1 MPKKL
6 SPRKRIDTI
15 IQLGSDSFESQSC
28 LIREAATLIGTLVSC
43 SPSVD
48 VGPLFHKQL
57 ELEKIAALKK
67 TPRSFEA
74 QMHFTELAMSDI
86 RWWTTKSC

>member
-1 MPKKL
+1 MPNNL
-6 SPRKRIDTI
+6 SLRKRIHTI
-15 IQLGSDSFESQSC
+15 IQLGSDSLESQSC
-28 LIREAATLIGTLVSC
+28 LIREAAKLIGTLVSC
-43 SPSVD
+43 SPGVD

-67 TPRSFEA
+67 KPSSFEPH
-74 QMHFTELAMSDI
+74 MHFTFMSDI

>member
-1 MPKKL
+1 MPNNL
-6 SPRKRIDTI
+6 SLRKRIDTI

-28 LIREAATLIGTLVSC
+28 LIREAAKPISTLVSR

-57 ELEKIAALKK
+57 ELEKNAAPKK
-67 TPRSFEA
+67 DQGSFET
-74 QMHFTELAMSDI
+74 QMQFSELAMSDI
-86 RWWTTKSC
+86 